1 MIRKFVR
8 LFSLIVVSAVLFSC
22 GADTKEMLKNQMLD
36 TAINSAKNSATD
48 TSSKSSKRGG
58 FFGGGSGDAHFIE
71 DDYIFIA
78 KEPYKSGWIHVYVTK
93 LVTPATKETKGEAQ
107 FMMILNG
114 EEVWSKYFWKTRVAT
129 ESDLKVGKVVI
140 ASEAH
145 NNEGVYYG
153 PEEKSETYESWFMSK
168 ITDMSEKHKGYVT
181 LAGNYKV
188 SLDALRVTVAV
199 K

>member
-1 MIRKFVR
+1 MIRTIVR
-8 LFSLIVVSAVLFSC
+8 LFSLAVICSFIFSC
-22 GADTKEMLKNQMLD
+22 GDTNSLKDQMLNNLSD
-36 TAINSAKNSATD
+36 SAINSAKDSISG
-48 TSSKSSKRGG
+48 TSSKSSKKSG

-78 KEPYKSGWIHVYVTK
+78 KETYKSGWINVYVTK
-93 LVTPATKETKGEAQ
+93 EVTPATKATKGEGQ
-107 FMMILNG
+107 FMLISNG
-114 EEVWSKYFWKTRVAT
+114 EEVWTKYYWHTRVAT

-145 NNEGVYYG
+145 SEDGVYYG
-153 PEEKSETYESWFMSK
+153 PEEKSETYDDWFMSK

-181 LAGNYKV
+181 LAGGYKV
-188 SLDALRVTVAV
+188 SLKALRVTV